1 MQREKRA
8 KQFGSDILLV
18 KYENQRRINMTALK
32 RVREDYKA
40 LLHGVPAMVTT
51 TFILSVVLMN
61 LMASKELYRSE
72 YFCLNCGLAL
82 SWISFLCMD
91 CICKRFGPKAATKIS
106 ILAMGVNV
114 LCVIVL
120 KLLSMAPGSW
130 AAYYSAPDAATG
142 ELITRGIDSTFGSSW
157 YVVVG
162 SATAMLLS
170 TLVNS
175 GLNHFIGS
183 RTDKGGYVG
192 FAKRSLIST
201 CVAQWVDNFVFS
213 AMVSHV
219 FFGWNWTQVLI
230 CSTTSM
236 VIELLLEA
244 VFSPMGY
251 RISKRWEKE
260 RIGQKYIDR
269 MQKAAA

>member
-1 MQREKRA
+1 MSA
-8 KQFGSDILLV
+8 I
-18 KYENQRRINMTALK
+18 K

-40 LLHGVPAMVTT
+40 LLHGVPAMVTAV
-51 TFILSVVLMN
+51 FILSVVFMN

-106 ILAMGVNV
+106 ILAMAVNV
-114 LCVIVL
+114 ICVIIF

-130 AAYYSAPDAATG
+130 AAFYSAPDAATG
-142 ELITRGIDSTFGSSW
+142 EMISAGIDSTFGSSW

-162 SATAMLLS
+162 SATAMFLS

-175 GLNHFIGS
+175 GLNHVIGKK
-183 RTDKGGYVG
+183 TDKGNFTG
-192 FAKRSLIST
+192 FATRSLIST
-201 CVAQWVDNFVFS
+201 GIAQWVDNFVFS

-236 VIELLLEA
+236 FIELLLEA
-244 VFSPMGY
+244 LFSPMGY
-251 RISKRWEKE
+251 RISKRWEREK
-260 RIGQKYIDR
+260 IGQKYIDR
-269 MQKAAA
+269 MQSATA

>member
-1 MQREKRA
+1 MQTIR
-8 KQFGSDILLV
+8 
-18 KYENQRRINMTALK
+18 
-32 RVREDYKA
+32 RVREDYRT
-40 LLHGVPAMVTT
+40 LLRSVPSMVTAV
-51 TFILSVVLMN
+51 FILSVVFMN

-106 ILAMGVNV
+106 ILAIGVNV
-114 LCVIVL
+114 VCVIIL
-120 KLLSMAPGSW
+120 KLLSMAPGNW
-130 AAYYSAPDAATG
+130 AAFYSAPDAATG
-142 ELITRGIDSTFGSSW
+142 EMITQGIDSTFGGAW

-162 SATAMLLS
+162 SAVAMFLS

-175 GLNHFIGS
+175 SLNHFIGKKADNGHFS
-183 RTDKGGYVG
+183 G
-192 FAKRSLIST
+192 FATRSLIST
-201 CVAQWVDNFVFS
+201 GIAQWVDNFVFS

-236 VIELLLEA
+236 AVELIAEA
-244 VFSPMGY
+244 IFSPVGY
-251 RISKRWEKE
+251 RVSTRWEKE
-260 RIGQKYIDR
+260 KVGQEYINH
-269 MQKAAA
+269 MAKAVQA

>member
-1 MQREKRA
+1 MQT
-8 KQFGSDILLV
+8 I
-18 KYENQRRINMTALK
+18 RRI
-32 RVREDYKA
+32 REDYRT
-40 LLHGVPAMVTT
+40 LLRSVPSMVTVA
-51 TFILSVVLMN
+51 FILSVVFMN

-106 ILAMGVNV
+106 ILAIGVNV
-114 LCVIVL
+114 ICVVIL
-120 KLLSMAPGSW
+120 KIFSMAPGNW

-142 ELITRGIDSTFGSSW
+142 ALVSSGVDSTFGGAW

-162 SATAMLLS
+162 SAVAMFLS

-175 GLNHFIGS
+175 SLNHFIGKK
-183 RTDKGGYVG
+183 TDNGHYSG

-201 CVAQWVDNFVFS
+201 GIAQWVDNFVFS

-236 VIELLLEA
+236 AVELILEA
-244 VFSPMGY
+244 VFSPVGY
-251 RISKRWEKE
+251 RVSTRWEKE
-260 RIGQKYIDR
+260 KIGQEYINR
-269 MQKAAA
+269 MEKLAAQA

>member
-1 MQREKRA
+1 MK
-8 KQFGSDILLV
+8 I
-18 KYENQRRINMTALK
+18 IH
-32 RVREDYKA
+32 RVREDYRT
-40 LLHGVPAMVTT
+40 LLRSVPTMVTVA
-51 TFILSVVLMN
+51 FILSVVFMN

-106 ILAMGVNV
+106 ILAMAVNV

-120 KLLSMAPGSW
+120 KLLSLAPGQW
-130 AAYYSAPDAATG
+130 AAFYSAPDAATG
-142 ELITRGIDSTFGSSW
+142 EFISQGLNSTFGGAW

-175 GLNHFIGS
+175 SLNHLIGKK
-183 RTDKGGYVG
+183 TDNGRFSG
-192 FAKRSLIST
+192 FAMRSLVST
-201 CVAQWVDNFVFS
+201 GIAQWVDNFVFS

-219 FFGWNWTQVLI
+219 FFGWTWTQVLI

-236 VIELLLEA
+236 VVELLLEA
-244 VFSPMGY
+244 VFSPVGY
-251 RISKRWEKE
+251 RVSTRWEKE
-260 RIGQKYIDR
+260 KIGQEYINH
-269 MQKAAA
+269 MKQASAQA